1 MSPSEQGNPAS
12 YGYRRLTWR
21 PLSNGCVVQP
31 RRVEMSRTTKNTI
44 GLLGAVL
51 AGGMMLSGS
60 VFASQPLTQGYLLA
74 SAEQVVKTPEGK
86 CGEGKCGDASMA
98 KTDTDGDGK
107 VSRAEFQKVAPK
119 SNFDKI
125 DTNHDGFIDEQE
137 AYNNVKANFEA
148 NGKKMPKGLFEH
160 LKDQDGA

>member
-1 MSPSEQGNPAS
+1 MATPEQGNPPA
-12 YGYRRLTWR
+12 LATR
-21 PLSNGCVVQP
+21 PFIGGCVVQP
-31 RRVEMSRTTKNTI
+31 RRFQMSRTPTLGKNTF

-86 CGEGKCGDASMA
+86 CGEGKCGDESMA
-98 KTDTDGDGK
+98 RTDTDGDGK
-107 VSRAEFQKVAPK
+107 VSRAEFLKVAPK
-119 SNFDKI
+119 ADFDKI
-125 DTNHDGFIDEQE
+125 DTNHDGQIDEQE
-137 AYNNVKANFEA
+137 AFDNVKANYEA

-160 LKDQDGA
+160 LKDNS

>member
-1 MSPSEQGNPAS
+1 
-12 YGYRRLTWR
+12 
-21 PLSNGCVVQP
+21 
-31 RRVEMSRTTKNTI
+31 MSRTTKNTI

-51 AGGMMLSGS
+51 AGGMMLTGS

-74 SAEQVVKTPEGK
+74 SAETAVKTPDGKCGEGK

-107 VSRAEFQKVAPK
+107 VSRAEFLKVAPK

-137 AYNNVKANFEA
+137 AFDNVKANYEA

-160 LKDQDGA
+160 LVDQDGA

>member
-1 MSPSEQGNPAS
+1 
-12 YGYRRLTWR
+12 
-21 PLSNGCVVQP
+21 
-31 RRVEMSRTTKNTI
+31 MSRTTTLSKNTV

-74 SAEQVVKTPEGK
+74 SADQVVKTPEGK

-98 KTDTDGDGK
+98 KTDTDDDGK
-107 VSRAEFQKVAPK
+107 VSRTEFLKVAPK
-119 SNFDKI
+119 ADFDKI
-125 DTNHDGFIDEQE
+125 DTNHDGQIDEQE
-137 AYNNVKANFEA
+137 AFDNVKANYEA

-160 LKDQDGA
+160 LKDNS

>member
-1 MSPSEQGNPAS
+1 
-12 YGYRRLTWR
+12 
-21 PLSNGCVVQP
+21 
-31 RRVEMSRTTKNTI
+31 MSRTTTPSKNTV

-74 SAEQVVKTPEGK
+74 SAEQAVKTPEGKCGEGK

-98 KTDTDGDGK
+98 RTDTDNDGQ
-107 VSRAEFQKVAPK
+107 VSRAEFLKVAPK
-119 SNFDKI
+119 ADFDKI
-125 DTNHDGFIDEQE
+125 DTNHDGQISEQE
-137 AYNNVKANFEA
+137 AFDNVKANYEA

-160 LKDQDGA
+160 LKDNS

>member
-1 MSPSEQGNPAS
+1 MATSEQGVPPATVIAA
-12 YGYRRLTWR
+12 LTWR
-21 PLSNGCVVQP
+21 LLSNGCVVQP
-31 RRVEMSRTTKNTI
+31 WRIEMSRTTKNTI

-51 AGGMMLSGS
+51 AGGMMLTGS
-60 VFASQPLTQGYLLA
+60 AFASQPLTQGYLLA

-137 AYNNVKANFEA
+137 AYDNVKANFEA

>member
-1 MSPSEQGNPAS
+1 
-12 YGYRRLTWR
+12 
-21 PLSNGCVVQP
+21 
-31 RRVEMSRTTKNTI
+31 MSRTTKNTI

-60 VFASQPLTQGYLLA
+60 VFAAQPLTQGYLLA

-98 KTDTDGDGK
+98 KTDTDDDGK
-107 VSRAEFQKVAPK
+107 VSRAEFLKVAPK

-137 AYNNVKANFEA
+137 AFDNVKANYEA

>member
-1 MSPSEQGNPAS
+1 MATPEQGTPPATVIAA
-12 YGYRRLTWR
+12 LTWR

-31 RRVEMSRTTKNTI
+31 RRFEMSRTTKNTI

-51 AGGMMLSGS
+51 AGGMMLSGA

-107 VSRAEFQKVAPK
+107 VSRAEFLKVAPK

-137 AYNNVKANFEA
+137 AFDNVKANYEA

>member
-1 MSPSEQGNPAS
+1 
-12 YGYRRLTWR
+12 
-21 PLSNGCVVQP
+21 
-31 RRVEMSRTTKNTI
+31 MSRTPTHGKNTL

-86 CGEGKCGDASMA
+86 CGDESMA
-98 KTDTDGDGK
+98 RTDTDDNGK
-107 VSRAEFQKVAPK
+107 VSRAEFLKVAPK
-119 SNFDKI
+119 ADFDKI
-125 DTNHDGFIDEQE
+125 DTNHDGQIDEQE
-137 AYNNVKANFEA
+137 AFDNVKANYEA

-160 LKDQDGA
+160 LKDNS

>member
-1 MSPSEQGNPAS
+1 
-12 YGYRRLTWR
+12 
-21 PLSNGCVVQP
+21 
-31 RRVEMSRTTKNTI
+31 MSRTTKNTI

-51 AGGMMLSGS
+51 AGGMMLTGS
-60 VFASQPLTQGYLLA
+60 AFASQPLTQGYLLA
-74 SAEQVVKTPEGK
+74 SADQVVKTP
-86 CGEGKCGDASMA
+86 EGKCGDASMA
-98 KTDTDGDGK
+98 KTDSDGDGK
-107 VSRAEFQKVAPK
+107 VSRAEFLKVAPK
-119 SNFDKI
+119 SDFDKI

>member
-1 MSPSEQGNPAS
+1 
-12 YGYRRLTWR
+12 
-21 PLSNGCVVQP
+21 
-31 RRVEMSRTTKNTI
+31 MSRTTKNTI

-51 AGGMMLSGS
+51 AGGMMLTGS
-60 VFASQPLTQGYLLA
+60 AFASQPLTQGYLLA

-125 DTNHDGFIDEQE
+125 DTNHDGFITLDEVR
-137 AYNNVKANFEA
+137 AYTIQYRAARDKAKA
-148 NGKKMPKGLFEH
+148 DAQAKPSAVPAPAPTPTPSPKAADTTEN
-160 LKDQDGA
+160 

>member
-1 MSPSEQGNPAS
+1 MSCNPGELKCPVP
-12 YGYRRLTWR
+12 YLQKHYRSARRCFGRWHDVVRL
-21 PLSNGCVVQP
+21 
-31 RRVEMSRTTKNTI
+31 RVR
-44 GLLGAVL
+44 
-51 AGGMMLSGS
+51 
-60 VFASQPLTQGYLLA
+60 SQPLTQGYLLA

-107 VSRAEFQKVAPK
+107 VSRAEFLKVAPK

-137 AYNNVKANFEA
+137 ASTT
-148 NGKKMPKGLFEH
+148 
-160 LKDQDGA
+160 

>member
-1 MSPSEQGNPAS
+1 MATPEQGTPPAT
-12 YGYRRLTWR
+12 GIAAIAWR
-21 PLSNGCVVQP
+21 PLSNGCVAQP
-31 RRVEMSRTTKNTI
+31 RSIEMSRTTKNTI

-60 VFASQPLTQGYLLA
+60 VFAAQPLTQGYLLA

-107 VSRAEFQKVAPK
+107 VSRAEFLKVAPK